1 MRRLGDRRLR
11 WAALGALV
19 AGLAVGATGYAA
31 GAGAEAATTGSQAAT
46 GVLNINAT
54 LALHS
59 FHGGLGCDIGPT
71 GNDCAGRTI
80 SGGFPGLGQVSG
92 KYDLPIAI
100 GTPWCASPLQNKM
113 LAYTALL
120 SVAGKGEI
128 HVAVAD
134 GAECIEWPA
143 IRTQAQTFTV
153 TGGAG
158 TYLGATGSGTL
169 TRTLPLGVESYGTE
183 TWTGTLN
190 VSGYEFNTTQ
200 PTLSGATSKT
210 VRAKKGAKSARVTFR
225 VTAQDDTDGVVPT
238 RCEPRS
244 GFRFQLGRTRGTCE
258 ATDSSGN
265 TATAAFRITVRATR

>member
-11 WAALGALV
+11 LAASGVMV

-31 GAGAEAATTGSQAAT
+31 SSGAEAATTGSQAAT
-46 GVLNINAT
+46 GVLNLNAT
-54 LALHS
+54 LALNS
-59 FHGGLGCDIGPT
+59 VHGGLGCDTGPT
-71 GNDCAGRTI
+71 GDCAGRTI
-80 SGGFPGLGQVSG
+80 VGGFPGLGQVSG
-92 KYDLPIAI
+92 KYSLPLAM
-100 GTPWCASPLQNKM
+100 GPPWCARLTKSLG
-113 LAYTALL
+113 YTARL

-134 GAECIEWPA
+134 GAECLDFPA

-169 TRTLPLGVESYGTE
+169 TRTLGDTSEYGTE

-190 VSGYEFNTTQ
+190 VSGHEFDTTR
-200 PTLSGATSKT
+200 PTISGATSKT
-210 VRAKKGAKSARVTFR
+210 VKAKKGAKSARVTFR

-244 GFRFQLGRTRGTCE
+244 GSRFQLGRTQVKCA
-258 ATDSSGN
+258 ATDSRAK
-265 TATAAFRITVRATR
+265 TVTAAFRLTVRATR